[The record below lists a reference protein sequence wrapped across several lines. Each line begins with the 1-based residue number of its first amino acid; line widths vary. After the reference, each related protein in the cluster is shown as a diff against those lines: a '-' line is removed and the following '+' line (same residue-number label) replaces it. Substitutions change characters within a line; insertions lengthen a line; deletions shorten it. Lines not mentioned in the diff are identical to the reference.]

1 MKFFKYVF
9 ASALG
14 TLLAG
19 ALLLV
24 ILFGLIIG
32 SITAA
37 MDDFAMEKSTRVYE
51 NSVLTLHFDQ
61 PIVERAPKEDV
72 VIPGFTTK
80 QSGLNQIIS
89 SIEKAKDDD
98 RIEGIYLNLSGVG
111 TGFASVEAMRNS
123 LMDFKESGK
132 WIIAYSEYYSQA
144 AYYLASVADEIY
156 LNPEGIIEFTGLN
169 YEPMF
174 MKDLFDKIG
183 VEMQV
188 VRGKDNNFKS
198 AVEPFMYN
206 EMSESNR
213 MQSALFINSIWDHI
227 VNEIA
232 AARGITIE
240 NVNAFAN
247 ELGGMYPDEV
257 LESHFIDGLIYQ
269 DELNTILTEKLE
281 VDELDT
287 KQLVSLEK
295 YAKTKGKKSTL
306 ADYKKKKVTV
316 IYAVGDI
323 TSGEGNDE
331 TIGSDRIAKAIR
343 EARQDSSVKAVVLRV
358 NSPGGSALASDVI
371 WRETE
376 LLAEEKPLVVS
387 MGDYAASGGYY
398 ISVAAD
404 RIFAEPNTIT
414 GSIGVFGVIPNAQDL
429 LNDKIG
435 VHFDGVKTN
444 THSDIFNFSKPLSE
458 SEYAIIQKRIDQT
471 YDSFKDRVASG
482 RNLRVSYVDSIG
494 QGRVWTGE
502 DALEIGLVDEI
513 GGMDDAIA
521 YAASLAEVD
530 DYRIQELP
538 YQKSSFEQ
546 MMEDFGVETSQK
558 LLESKLEDFELLRQ
572 YNYIQSIMNLRGIQA
587 ILPIRVSF

>member
-9 ASALG
+9 ASAIG

-72 VIPGFTTK
+72 VIPGFTSK

-98 RIEGIYLNLSGVG
+98 KIEGIYLNMTGVG
-111 TGFASVEAMRNS
+111 TGFASVEAIRNA
-123 LMDFKESGK
+123 LLEFKESGK
-132 WIIAYSEYYSQA
+132 WIIAYSEYYSQP
-144 AYYLASVADEIY
+144 AYYLATVADELY
-156 LNPEGIIEFTGLN
+156 LNPEGLIEFTGLN
-169 YEPMF
+169 YQPMF

-188 VRGKDNNFKS
+188 VRGKNNNFKS
-198 AVEPFMYN
+198 AVEPFIYN

-213 MQSALFINSIWDHI
+213 LQSTLFINSIWDHI

-232 AARGITIE
+232 AARGISIE
-240 NVNAFAN
+240 AVNAFAD
-247 ELGGMYPDEV
+247 ELGGMYPDQV
-257 LESHFIDGLIYQ
+257 LESRFIDGLIYQ
-269 DELNTILTEKLE
+269 DELNTIISEKLDVE
-281 VDELDT
+281 ELKS
-287 KQLVSLEK
+287 KQLVTLEK
-295 YAKTKGKKSTL
+295 YASSRGKKSSIG
-306 ADYKKKKVTV
+306 DYKKKKVTV

-376 LLAEEKPLVVS
+376 LLVEEKPLVVS

-398 ISVAAD
+398 ISVASD

-458 SEYAIIQKRIDQT
+458 SEYAIIQKRVDQT